1 MRILNHN
8 GVVNQN
14 FSATE
19 LVLKDYNGDIVSSR
33 KNTNSDDS
41 DNLTTDSTTNPNG
54 ADMSPAS
61 VKESLQD
68 SNPAPKLKG
77 IKKLYLLYFLPFW
90 RSAAFTLGVVSVI
103 FYVMNSFRDRWAL
116 YVGTFLILY
125 PICSLYFFKKKLK
138 KD

>member
-1 MRILNHN
+1 MCILNHN

-19 LVLKDYNGDIVSSR
+19 LVLKDYNGDIMSSR

-68 SNPAPKLKG
+68 S
-77 IKKLYLLYFLPFW
+77 
-90 RSAAFTLGVVSVI
+90 
-103 FYVMNSFRDRWAL
+103 
-116 YVGTFLILY
+116 ILHQ
-125 PICSLYFFKKKLK
+125 S
-138 KD
+138 